1 MVGTLTI
8 KQLQA
13 LINTLDL
20 CMELID
26 VEEGLDGLPR
36 IVDDYPLLKEVNL
49 MELRRIIVCQRIAID
64 PEFQRKLGRII
75 Q

>member
-1 MVGTLTI
+1 MGTLTI